1 VDAAAVR
8 IHVFGTVQAGERTH
22 FIVFNDHDQTLKRI
36 LITGGAG
43 FVGRRFCKRF
53 LDIGDEVHC
62 VDPVARDTGGI
73 DPSRGWPLYSPF
85 DYAKFHFYGEDCRSW
100 FKAHPDEHFDYVVHL
115 AAMVGGRA
123 MIENKPLAVADD
135 LSIDAEYWQWA
146 ERARPEKTLCFS
158 SSAAYPI
165 KFQREEG
172 YRLLTE
178 DMISFEEDIG
188 MPDMSYG
195 WAKLTCEY
203 LASLAYEK
211 HGLKSVCYRPFS
223 GYGED
228 QDDSYPFP
236 SIIKRAIAHRG
247 AEQLT
252 VWGTGDQM
260 RDFIYI
266 DDCVD
271 GAVATMDKI
280 DDSGAI
286 NLSTGIFTS
295 FKAFARMAA
304 EELGYSP
311 EVVGLSDQP
320 AGVFARAGDTARQAS
335 LGFVAKTSFK
345 DGICKAIEFIG
356 D

>member
-1 VDAAAVR
+1 MR
-8 IHVFGTVQAGERTH
+8 
-22 FIVFNDHDQTLKRI
+22 KI

-53 LDIGDEVHC
+53 LGAGDEVHC
-62 VDPVARDTGGI
+62 VDPVAADTGGR
-73 DPSRGWPLYSPF
+73 DPADGWPQFKPH
-85 DYAKFHFYGEDCRSW
+85 DYANFHFYKEDCRNW
-100 FKAHPDEHFDYVVHL
+100 FRNHADDDFDYVLHL

-146 ERARPEKTLCFS
+146 ERTHPAKTVCFS

-165 KFQREEG
+165 KLQKACD
-172 YRLLTE
+172 YRLLSE
-178 DMISFEEDIG
+178 DMISFDEDIG

-203 LASLAYEK
+203 LARLGHEK

-228 QDDSYPFP
+228 QDDTYPFP
-236 SIIKRAIAHRG
+236 SIVKRAIAHAG
-247 AEQLT
+247 QAVLT

-260 RDFIYI
+260 RDFIHI
-266 DDCVD
+266 EDCVD
-271 GAVATMDKI
+271 GVLATMDKI
-280 DDSGAI
+280 DDGDAL

-295 FKAFARMAA
+295 FKQFARMAA
-304 EELGYSP
+304 EVAGYSP
-311 EVVGLSDQP
+311 EVVGLSDKP
-320 AGVFARAGDTARQAS
+320 AGVFARGGDTVKQARY
-335 LGFVAKTSFK
+335 GFTARIPFIE
-345 DGICKAIEFIG
+345 GIRMATEHYV
-356 D
+356 